1 MSNGKPYI
9 RITEDDYEPTD
20 EELTLDFSDDFD
32 YNTPYTDS
40 YDDITNVGEVFEV
53 GGIFDDR

>member
-1 MSNGKPYI
+1 MTDKKPYI
-9 RITEDDYEPTD
+9 RISDDEPTD
-20 EELTLDFSDDFD
+20 EELMLDFDEDIE
-32 YNTPYTDS
+32 YTTPYTDS